1 MIRALRRLLLVTL
14 SVWVAALLAYSL
26 HWFDPATNQQLGVG
40 LARVNGW
47 AIDRLSW
54 AVGVAGQH
62 VNATLDDLGKTLQE
76 DLLAG
81 LLKLGG
87 LSISVVASC
96 LALYFYLKIR
106 ITRRAIRR
114 LLNG

>member
-1 MIRALRRLLLVTL
+1 MIRVLRRLLLVTL

-54 AVGVAGQH
+54 AVGVAGWGCP
-62 VNATLDDLGKTLQE
+62 A
-76 DLLAG
+76 LAD
-81 LLKLGG
+81 
-87 LSISVVASC
+87 
-96 LALYFYLKIR
+96 
-106 ITRRAIRR
+106 RAGVLVR
-114 LLNG
+114 LPC